1 VVADRVAARWP
12 AHEDGATRAV
22 DWRTPVVAILG
33 GLAGAL
39 LLDRFGSAASM
50 QLGIMALWTFA
61 LVLAFAT
68 DIDQRLLPDVITY
81 PLVALALLAFA
92 LGVGPYVHT
101 LEDLA
106 WAALA
111 AVAIPAVI
119 YLLSIPFGKGAIGL
133 GDLKLLVGLGLLAGF
148 QGLFLALV
156 SGAIAAAVVIL
167 VLVAAR
173 RITLRTYVPY
183 GPFLIAGAVW
193 ALLAAS

>member
-1 VVADRVAARWP
+1 MRP
-12 AHEDGATRAV
+12 V
-22 DWRTPVVAILG
+22 DWRTPVVAVVG

-39 LLDRFGSAASM
+39 LLDRFWGTAWL
-50 QLGIMALWTFA
+50 QLAIMATWTIA
-61 LVLAFAT
+61 LILAFAT
-68 DIDQRLLPDVITY
+68 DLDQRLLPDVITY
-81 PLVALALLAFA
+81 PLVGLALLAFA

-106 WAALA
+106 YAAVA
-111 AVAIPAVI
+111 AVAIPAVL
-119 YLLSIPFGKGAIGL
+119 YALSIPFGKGAIGL

-156 SGAIAAAVVIL
+156 SGAIAAAVAIL
-167 VLVAAR
+167 LLVATR
-173 RITLRTYVPY
+173 RITLRSYVPY